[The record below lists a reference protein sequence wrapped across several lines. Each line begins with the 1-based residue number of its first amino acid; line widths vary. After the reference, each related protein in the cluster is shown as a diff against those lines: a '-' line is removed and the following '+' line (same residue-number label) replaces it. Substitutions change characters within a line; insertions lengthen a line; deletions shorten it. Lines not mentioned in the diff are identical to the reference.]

1 MLTGVIQ
8 DGIRENN
15 MNQRVLVTAGASG
28 IGREVARAFAANGA
42 KVFVSDIDAKGLNA
56 LSKEIDGVI
65 TKVCDNSK
73 RSDVEALIPAAIEG
87 LGGLDVLVNN
97 AGISGPT
104 ATVEEMDPDKW
115 EAVMNVN
122 LNGTFNVT
130 RLAIPH
136 LKKSSAGS
144 IIIMSSL
151 GGRFGYPNRSPYC
164 TSKWGLIGF
173 AKTLALELGEFN
185 IRANAIAPG
194 AVGGERIEHVLEGRA
209 KAEGKTLEQEKANAM
224 SVQALK
230 RFVDPKDIA
239 ALCIFLASDAGKS
252 ISGQVLP
259 IDNGSVKA
267 S

>member
-1 MLTGVIQ
+1 
-8 DGIRENN
+8 

-28 IGREVARAFAANGA
+28 IGREITRAFAANGA
-42 KVFVSDIDAKGLNA
+42 KVFVSDIDAKGLDA
-56 LSKEIDGVI
+56 LSKEIKGVM

-73 RSDVEALIPAAIEG
+73 RSDVEALIPGAVQT

-104 ATVEEMDPDKW
+104 APVEEVDPDKW
-115 EAVMNVN
+115 EAVININ

-144 IIIMSSL
+144 IIILSSL

-173 AKTLALELGEFN
+173 AKTLALELGEYN

-194 AVGGERIEHVLEGRA
+194 AVGGERIERVLEGRA
-209 KAEGKTLEQEKANAM
+209 KAEGKTLEEEKEDAM
-224 SVQALK
+224 SIQALK

-239 ALCIFLASDAGKS
+239 ALCIFLTSDAGKS
-252 ISGQVLP
+252 ISGPVLP
-259 IDNGSVKA
+259 IDNDSVKA

>member
-1 MLTGVIQ
+1 
-8 DGIRENN
+8 

-28 IGREVARAFAANGA
+28 IGREIARAFAANGA
-42 KVFVSDIDAKGLNA
+42 KVLVSDIDGKGLDA
-56 LSKEIDGVI
+56 LSKEIKGVM

-73 RSDVEALIPAAIEG
+73 RSDVEALIPAAVEA

-104 ATVEEMDPDKW
+104 APVEKVDPDEW
-115 EAVMNVN
+115 EAVMNIN

-136 LKKSSAGS
+136 LKKSPAGS

-194 AVGGERIEHVLEGRA
+194 AVGGERIERVLEGRA
-209 KAEGKTLEQEKANAM
+209 KTEGKTLEQEKANAM
-224 SVQALK
+224 SVTALK
-230 RFVDPKDIA
+230 RFVDPNDIA

-259 IDNGSVKA
+259 IDNGSMKA

>member
-1 MLTGVIQ
+1 
-8 DGIRENN
+8 

-28 IGREVARAFAANGA
+28 IGREITRAFAANGA
-42 KVFVSDIDAKGLNA
+42 KVFVSDIDAKGLDA
-56 LSKEIDGVI
+56 LSKEIKGVM

-73 RSDVEALIPAAIEG
+73 RSDVEALIPAVVQT

-104 ATVEEMDPDKW
+104 APVEEVDPDKW

-144 IIIMSSL
+144 IIILSSL

-173 AKTLALELGEFN
+173 AKTLALELGEYN

-194 AVGGERIEHVLEGRA
+194 AVGGERIEGVLEGRA
-209 KAEGKTLEQEKANAM
+209 KAEGTTLEEEKEAAM
-224 SVQALK
+224 SIQALK

-239 ALCIFLASDAGKS
+239 ALCIFLTSDAGKS

-259 IDNGSVKA
+259 IDNYSVKA

>member
-1 MLTGVIQ
+1 
-8 DGIRENN
+8 

-28 IGREVARAFAANGA
+28 IGREIARAFATNGA
-42 KVFVSDIDAKGLNA
+42 KVFVSDIDAKGLDA
-56 LSKEIDGVI
+56 LSKEIKGVM

-73 RSDVEALIPAAIEG
+73 RGDVEALIPAAMEA

-104 ATVEEMDPDKW
+104 APVEEMDPDKW

-122 LNGTFNVT
+122 LNGTFHVT

-194 AVGGERIEHVLEGRA
+194 AVGGERIERVLEGRA
-209 KAEGKTLEQEKANAM
+209 KADDKTLEEEKNAAM
-224 SVQALK
+224 SIQALK

-239 ALCIFLASDAGKS
+239 ALCIFLTSEAGKS

>member
-1 MLTGVIQ
+1 
-8 DGIRENN
+8 

-28 IGREVARAFAANGA
+28 IGREITRAFAANGA
-42 KVFVSDIDAKGLNA
+42 KVFVSDIDAKGLDA
-56 LSKEIDGVI
+56 LSKEIKGVM

-73 RSDVEALIPAAIEG
+73 RSDVEALIPGAVQT

-104 ATVEEMDPDKW
+104 APVEEVDPDKW
-115 EAVMNVN
+115 EAVMNIN

-144 IIIMSSL
+144 IIILSSL
-151 GGRFGYPNRSPYC
+151 GWRFGYPNRSPYC

-173 AKTLALELGEFN
+173 AKTLALELGEYN

-194 AVGGERIEHVLEGRA
+194 AVGGERIERVLEGRA
-209 KAEGKTLEQEKANAM
+209 KAEGKTLEEEKEVAM
-224 SVQALK
+224 SIQALK

-239 ALCIFLASDAGKS
+239 ALCIFLTSDAGKS
-252 ISGQVLP
+252 MSGQVLP
-259 IDNGSVKA
+259 IDNDSVKA